1 VLDPEVSFGRPVL
14 TAYGVP
20 TEIIAH
26 AMKVEQDAKTV
37 AVQFEIPVD
46 KIRAAVKFEEQLQ
59 AA

>member
-1 VLDPEVSFGRPVL
+1 
-14 TAYGVP
+14 
-20 TEIIAH
+20 
-26 AMKVEQDAKTV
+26 MKVEQDAKTV